1 MNSKQV
7 VAAVSAIVLVVILV
21 YPTVSVGTV
30 SVSIASAGVNKA
42 DHIYVTI
49 DRVWAHPKDQ
59 VSGAGW
65 VIISNQSVSADL
77 VSLQNS
83 SKFLGSGQ
91 ISSGDYDGIRIQVSN
106 VTWVFNKTTTN
117 LGIASPEI
125 DGTIDFTVG
134 SAGQTRL
141 LVTVTPQ
148 EELIAN
154 SEYFAGTLNAT
165 LTT

>member
-1 MNSKQV
+1 VNSKQV